1 MRGIVNQVKKVN
13 GKAYHQKHYY
23 AETGQIVYDKH
34 RESCRPHYK
43 LAWIQPFLEYAE
55 QKILVDKWSPDAVV
69 GYIKKINLFSANE
82 QVCTRTLYHY
92 IDSNL
97 LNITNID
104 LLLKIRRKTKN
115 KVLRVRKR
123 VLGQS
128 IEESPQEINERLT
141 FGHWEIDTVIGKKT
155 KEEPI
160 LLPLNA

>member
-1 MRGIVNQVKKVN
+1 M
-13 GKAYHQKHYY
+13 
-23 AETGQIVYDKH
+23 
-34 RESCRPHYK
+34 
-43 LAWIQPFLEYAE
+43 
-55 QKILVDKWSPDAVV
+55 

-128 IEESPQEINERLT
+128 IEERPQEINDRLT

-155 KEEPI
+155 KEEPV
-160 LLPLNA
+160 LLTLNA